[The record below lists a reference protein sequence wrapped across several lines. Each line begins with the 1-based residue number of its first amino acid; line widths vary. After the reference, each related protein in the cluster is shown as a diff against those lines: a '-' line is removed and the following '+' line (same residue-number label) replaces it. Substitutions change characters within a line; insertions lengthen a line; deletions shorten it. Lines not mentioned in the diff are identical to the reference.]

1 MKRWFAVVAIVMI
14 VGLVFSV
21 AQVSASS
28 NYSSGEEQPVVLKK
42 TPQPKTN
49 PGLEKK
55 ADKQAEQELRASEKA
70 TQQAEKLAERLEK
83 KAGKKVHFRGVV
95 TEVGET
101 SFVLDVGGT
110 LITFMVDEKTQI
122 KIPTLGKTADLTALN
137 VGVKASVQAVE
148 MLEEAPPA
156 ESEAVVQQEEPAV
169 SYLALKVQVIPGKPE
184 RIHRVGV
191 VINYQEGVSITIQA
205 KDMQLYTFLLTET
218 TKILPK
224 DRVDELQVGV
234 WVTIISRR
242 DPTGGPL
249 TAQGI
254 VVHPKT
260 DEDVTEPTDIA
271 LSASTVAENSA
282 VDTLVGLFTTT
293 DATSG
298 DTFTYT
304 LVAGTGDT
312 NNALFKI
319 TGDQL
324 LVNGMIDFET
334 TPTLSIRVRSTD
346 QNGSFFEKVFTIT
359 VSNVNEAPTDIA
371 LTILPLPEN
380 TAVGTVV
387 GSFTPTDPDAG
398 DTFTYTLVAGTGDT
412 NNAWFTVATNTLVLA
427 QALDF
432 EVLPSLSI
440 RVRVTDLG
448 GLFFEKVFTITV
460 TDVVEL

>member
-1 MKRWFAVVAIVMI
+1 MKRWFAVLAIVVI
-14 VGLVFSV
+14 AGLVFSV

-28 NYSSGEEQPVVLKK
+28 GYSSGEDQPVVLKK

-55 ADKQAEQELRASEKA
+55 AEKQAEKELR
-70 TQQAEKLAERLEK
+70 QAEKELRKAEKEAERAEK

-95 TEVGET
+95 SEVGDA

-110 LITFMVDEKTQI
+110 MITFMVDEKTQI
-122 KIPTLGKTADLTALN
+122 KIPTLGNDAELSMLN

-148 MLEEAPPA
+148 LLAPETPPEG
-156 ESEAVVQQEEPAV
+156 ESAVQQEQEPNG
-169 SYLALKVQVIPGKPE
+169 YLALKVQVIPGKPE

-191 VINYQEGVSITIQA
+191 VVNYQPGMSITIQA

-224 DRVDELQVGV
+224 DRVDELAVGV

-242 DPTGGPL
+242 DPTGDPL

-260 DEDVTEPTDIA
+260 EEGVSEPTDIT
-271 LSASTVAENSA
+271 LTGSTVAENSA
-282 VDTLVGLFTTT
+282 ADTLVGVFTTT
-293 DATSG
+293 DTTG

-312 NNALFKI
+312 HNALFKI

-324 LVNGMIDFET
+324 LVNGVIDFET

-359 VSNVNEAPTDIA
+359 VTNVNEAPTDIA
-371 LTILPLPEN
+371 LTILPLPED

-387 GSFTPTDPDAG
+387 GTFTTTDPDVG
-398 DTFTYTLVAGTGDT
+398 DTFTYELVTGTGDT
-412 NNAWFTVATNTLVLA
+412 NNAWFTVATDTLVLA
-427 QALDF
+427 QPLDF
-432 EVLPSLSI
+432 ETLPSLSI
-440 RVRVTDLG
+440 RVKVTDLG
-448 GLFFEKVFTITV
+448 SLFFEKVFTITV
-460 TDVVEL
+460 TDIAEP